1 MKREYPQ
8 NPIIA
13 VGGVIFDGQ
22 SVLLVKR
29 DREPARGQWSLPGGV
44 VELGETL
51 KEALMREIMEEV
63 SIKVSIGGLVRV
75 IDRIESDHEDG
86 IRFHYVI
93 ADYWGWKV
101 SGEPLA
107 ASDISDARFVGI
119 EQTQRMGVHSDVEET
134 IRMALQLR
142 EVQRK
147 AHVSG

>member
-13 VGGVIFDGQ
+13 VGGVIFHGQ
-22 SVLLVKR
+22 TVLLVKR

-63 SIKVSIGGLVRV
+63 SIKIKIEGLVR
-75 IDRIESDHEDG
+75 IMDRIESDHEDR

-93 ADYWGWKV
+93 VDYWGWKV
-101 SGEPLA
+101 SGEPRA
-107 ASDISDARFVGI
+107 ASDISDARFVSL
-119 EQTQRMGVHSDVEET
+119 EQAQEMGVHSDVEET
-134 IRMALQLR
+134 IRMALELR
-142 EVQRK
+142 EVQMDADAR
-147 AHVSG
+147 

>member
-13 VGGVIFDGQ
+13 VGGVIFHGLT
-22 SVLLVKR
+22 VLLVKR

-63 SIKVSIGGLVRV
+63 SIKIKIEGLVR
-75 IDRIESDHEDG
+75 IMDRIESDHEDR

-93 ADYWGWKV
+93 VDYWGWKV
-101 SGEPLA
+101 SGEPRA
-107 ASDISDARFVGI
+107 ASDISDARFVSL
-119 EQTQRMGVHSDVEET
+119 EQAQEMGVHSDVEET
-134 IRMALQLR
+134 IRMALELR
-142 EVQRK
+142 EVQMK
-147 AHVSG
+147 ADAL